1 MALEIGDKIPDV
13 LGKDQNGVVIN
24 SSNYRGKKLALYF
37 YPKDNT
43 PGCTSQACSLRD
55 GYKDLLDA
63 GYEVLGVS
71 IDSEISHQKF
81 IAKHELPFT
90 LIADTDKK
98 LVEMFGVWQE
108 KKNYG
113 RIYMGTV
120 RTTFLIDEQGII
132 KEKIEGRKVNTKNHA
147 IQILE
152 LNI

>member
-13 LGKDQNGVVIN
+13 LGKDQNGVFIN
-24 SSNYRGKKLALYF
+24 SGDYRGKKLALYF

-55 GYKDLLDA
+55 GYDELLKV
-63 GYEVLGVS
+63 GYAVLGVS
-71 IDSEISHQKF
+71 IDSETSHQNF
-81 IAKHELPFT
+81 IAKHNIPFP

-98 LVEMFGVWQE
+98 LVETFGVWQE

-113 RIYMGTV
+113 RTYMGTV
-120 RTTFLIDEQGII
+120 RTTFLVDEQGII